1 MTKSDAKIMHNMRSY
16 ERERE
21 VEGENGKGCGWVNAS
36 AASRL
41 SRVKLFAFSVSQL
54 SLFIGHKGQE
64 VIDF

>member
-36 AASRL
+36 RL